1 MSDFR
6 PYDDGWLSSFNP
18 PIPEVYGDA
27 LTYLQQI
34 KNLYKFVNEQVHHI
48 KERLNWLE
56 KNVENIAH
64 EAGTQAAQEQLDFFS
79 SELKRIEN
87 NLNNLILQNIAD
99 HNDLRSDYTAK
110 YSQAVS
116 IARNALWLVKD
127 LERTLPKKISDLMDD
142 YKAIVEGRIDAFE
155 ILLNAEVEKNASQDR
170 SIANI
175 SSNFLQF
182 KRHINEILST
192 ELERIE
198 SEIDEKISLAN
209 ADNLIVTSA
218 LTGKPVTL
226 STALAEL
233 VGGGYSMPITCSDF
247 DGLNMTC
254 DEFDQLMLT
263 CSQFDTFGYLIFFK
277 DLNFDPINDIIK
289 KEIDKIQIEIDN
301 LRNIKWLSALSEVPM
316 NPYEAYQE
324 LANYAISQH
333 FNRILCSDF
342 DNLQITCSDFDN
354 KQIRC
359 STFDLSGGNIN
370 WIS

>member
-6 PYDDGWLSSFNP
+6 PYEDGWLSSFNP

-34 KNLYKFVNEQVHHI
+34 KNLYKFVKEQVHHI

-56 KNVENIAH
+56 KNVENIAY

-79 SELKRIEN
+79 LELKRIESK
-87 NLNNLILQNIAD
+87 LNNLILENIAD
-99 HNDLRSDYTAK
+99 HNEIRSYYTSK
-110 YSQAVS
+110 FNQSMS
-116 IARNALWLVKD
+116 IAREALWLVKD

-142 YKAIVEGRIDAFE
+142 YKVIVDGRIDAFE
-155 ILLNAEVEKNASQDR
+155 ILLNAEVEKNSSQDQ
-170 SIANI
+170 AI
-175 SSNFLQF
+175 SNLCSNFLEF

-198 SEIDEKISLAN
+198 SEIDEKIAITN

-247 DGLNMTC
+247 DGLNITC
-254 DEFDQLMLT
+254 DEFDQRMLT
-263 CSQFDTFGYLIFFK
+263 CSQFDTLGYLIFFK
-277 DLNFDPINDIIK
+277 DLYFEPIHDIIK
-289 KEIDKIQIEIDN
+289 EEIEKVNTRIDDLKN
-301 LRNIKWLSALSEVPM
+301 TKWISALSEVSMTPLQ
-316 NPYEAYQE
+316 AYQE
-324 LANYAISQH
+324 LANYVISQH
-333 FNRILCSDF
+333 FNRLLCSDF
-342 DNLQITCSDFDN
+342 DNLQISCSDFDN
-354 KQIRC
+354 KYIKC
-359 STFDLSGGNIN
+359 LSFDISGGNIN
-370 WIS
+370 WS